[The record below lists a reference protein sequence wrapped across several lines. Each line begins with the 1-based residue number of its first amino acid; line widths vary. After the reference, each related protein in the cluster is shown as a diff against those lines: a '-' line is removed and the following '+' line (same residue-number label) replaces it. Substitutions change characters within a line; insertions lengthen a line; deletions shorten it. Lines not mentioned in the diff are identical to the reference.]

1 MNYYDELTKAMTMI
15 GEVPNSLFI
24 GQSVRFGG
32 QAMKRSLVSVPND
45 RLIEFPVAEDCQ
57 MGFCTGLAMTG
68 FLPVCIY
75 PRIDFML
82 LCLNQLVNHLDK
94 MDNPPKVIIRTS
106 VGSNNEKWNAGV
118 QHTNDFTGAFSL
130 MLKNVGVLELWKAED
145 IVPAYQWATE
155 REGSTILIERVSK
168 Y

>member
-1 MNYYDELTKAMTMI
+1 MSYKSELTHAMALLAENDRSI
-15 GEVPNSLFI
+15 FV
-24 GQSVRFGG
+24 GQSVKFGG
-32 QAMKRSLVSVPND
+32 QAMFSTLVDVPME
-45 RLIEFPVAEDCQ
+45 RRIEMPVAEDMQ
-57 MGFCTGLAMTG
+57 MGFCTGLAMQG

-106 VGSNNEKWNAGV
+106 VGAKKPMWAGP
-118 QHTNDFTGAFSL
+118 QHTNDFSVPFGM
-130 MLKNVGVLELWKAED
+130 MLDKVQVRCIRKEDEVMPLYEWAIEHDGPVVLVEF
-145 IVPAYQWATE
+145 TE
-155 REGSTILIERVSK
+155 R